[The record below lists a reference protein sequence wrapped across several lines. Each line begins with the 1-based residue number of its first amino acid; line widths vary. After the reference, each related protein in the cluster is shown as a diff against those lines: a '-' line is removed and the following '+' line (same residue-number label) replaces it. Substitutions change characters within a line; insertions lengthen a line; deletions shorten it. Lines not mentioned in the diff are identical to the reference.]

1 MIRIADMKLAILK
14 GPYVVRLAGRERIVK
29 IAINYGM
36 TKRD

>member
-1 MIRIADMKLAILK
+1 MMRIAAMKLIILNA
-14 GPYVVRLAGRERIVK
+14 PYVVRLAGRERIVK